1 VELVQHVK
9 PVDHAQLVLQPLI
22 LELYVELQ
30 FREVQLLLSQQQDHT
45 NHLML
50 IIALQLNLF

>member
-30 FREVQLLLSQQQDHT
+30 FREVQLLLSQQQHHSP
-45 NHLML
+45 HLQL
-50 IIALQLNLF
+50 IIVVLVNLI